1 MNKNTPVLEAEYN
14 SGVGVFTNIYVLCNM
29 DYAPYHLRNSDA
41 LCVELSEWFK
51 NRGIPSF
58 RDQLDLLMHRLNVHA
73 PSELL
78 DKAFGLS
85 LSDQYWLKP
94 IDLNISYDKINFFEN
109 DFEYAPF
116 MDASL

>member
-1 MNKNTPVLEAEYN
+1 MRCILMNKNTPVLDAEYM
-14 SGVGVFTNIYVLCNM
+14 SGVGVFTNIYALYNT
-29 DYAPYHLRNSDA
+29 DYAPYHLRNSDS
-41 LCVELSEWFK
+41 LCVELSEWFR
-51 NRGIPSF
+51 NRGIPSY

-94 IDLNISYDKINFFEN
+94 IDLDISYDK
-109 DFEYAPF
+109 
-116 MDASL
+116 

>member
-1 MNKNTPVLEAEYN
+1 MRCILMNKNTPVLEAEYN

-29 DYAPYHLRNSDA
+29 DYAPYHLRNSNS
-41 LCVELSEWFK
+41 LCVQLSEWFK

-58 RDQLDLLMHRLNVHA
+58 RDRLDLLMHRLNVHA

-94 IDLNISYDKINFFEN
+94 KDL
-109 DFEYAPF
+109 A
-116 MDASL
+116 LHQ